1 MKLSIIIPVYNTEK
15 YLRKCVES
23 CENQDVSKD
32 EYEILLINDGSKDDS
47 LRIANELASEYSNIV
62 VYDQVNSGASA
73 TRNNGIK
80 YAKGEYI
87 WFVDS
92 DDYIE
97 KNILGQILSELYS
110 NNLDALCI
118 DWKHVS
124 EDGKC
129 VRDPAIHYMKYDE
142 NVYDGFSFADR
153 ILGNLLLM
161 VSFIVRLDLIRSNG
175 LKLKTMC
182 YEDTYFYMRLLPIIG
197 RIKVIDDV
205 KYFYVQRACSLSA
218 INPNNRVQKFRDS
231 LYNVETALKYDMLY
245 SAEKK
250 CGYYKR
256 MASGILTSMIISV
269 ANPYDQNLFNTLSVF
284 LMEKDI
290 LSLEY
295 PKTKVRKI
303 VVFAYNMFGL
313 RAAVF
318 IVQLMLK
325 GRKKIG

>member
-1 MKLSIIIPVYNTEK
+1 MKLSIIIPVYNTGK
-15 YLRKCVES
+15 YLKKCVES

-32 EYEILLINDGSKDDS
+32 DYEIILINDGSKDDS

-97 KNILGQILSELYS
+97 NDVLGEIFTELYS

-124 EDGKC
+124 EEGKC
-129 VRDPAIHYMKYDE
+129 VRDPAIHYMKYDG
-142 NVYDGFSFADR
+142 NVYDGFGFADKV
-153 ILGNLLLM
+153 LGNLLLM

-182 YEDTYFYMRLLPIIG
+182 YEDTDFYMRLLPVIG
-197 RIKVIDDV
+197 RIKVINEV
-205 KYFYVQRACSLSA
+205 KYFYVQRAYSLSA
-218 INPNNRVQKFRDS
+218 INKNNRVKKFRDS
-231 LYNVETALKYDMLY
+231 LSNIETALKYDALY
-245 SAEKK
+245 AAEKK

-256 MASGILTSMIISV
+256 MVNRILTSNIKSV
-269 ANPYDQNLFNTLSVF
+269 ANPYDKSLYNILLAF
-284 LMEKDI
+284 LNENKI
-290 LSLEY
+290 SKLEY
-295 PKTKVRKI
+295 PKSLVRKVI
-303 VVFAYNMFGL
+303 VFTYNTCGL
-313 RAAVF
+313 RTAI
-318 IVQLMLK
+318 IVTQLMLVVSK
-325 GRKKIG
+325 LK